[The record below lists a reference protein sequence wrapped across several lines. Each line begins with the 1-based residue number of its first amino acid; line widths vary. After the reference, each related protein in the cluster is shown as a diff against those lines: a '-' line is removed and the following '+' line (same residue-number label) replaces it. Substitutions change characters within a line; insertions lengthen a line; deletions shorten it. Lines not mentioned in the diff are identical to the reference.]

1 MEEKIRAMTIQALIK
16 TWLEENEPSLSAEEV
31 DRFVDFVEVDV
42 WQWLADN
49 WKAWQEHR
57 P

>member
-1 MEEKIRAMTIQALIK
+1 MEEDIRAMTIQALVK
-16 TWLEENEPSLSAEEV
+16 TWLEANEPSLSAKEV
-31 DRFVDFVEVDV
+31 DTFMDFVEVDV

-49 WKAWQEHR
+49 WKAWQAHR

>member
-1 MEEKIRAMTIQALIK
+1 MEEDIRAMTIQALTK
-16 TWLEENEPSLSAEEV
+16 TWLEDNELSLSAEEV

-49 WKAWQEHR
+49 WKAWQAHR